1 VTRLF
6 NRVAEL
12 RVDDLVINDLHF
24 VFSVERT
31 LRASA
36 GKADIKIHNLN
47 PDHRGQ
53 LERLG
58 SVPVVLTAGYEEGVH
73 QIFKG
78 DIRPCTNTY
87 TQPDWITTIKGAD
100 GGRRRRT
107 ARTSRS
113 FRPGT
118 TLETVLSA
126 LAQDLGLGR
135 GNVAEAARVAQLAGA
150 QTEFIRGAVLD
161 GNAMEQL
168 TALCRS
174 IEYEVSVQNGALQ
187 LLPLGRALAGSP
199 LELDSDSGLIGT
211 IEKDSKG
218 KIKFKTQMIP
228 DLFPGRLVAPQSRTV
243 QGGRYRVTKCTYK
256 GDTRGQEWG
265 VDCEAEPS

>member
-1 VTRLF
+1 MTRLF

-12 RVDDLVINDLHF
+12 RVDDIVITDLHF
-24 VFSVERT
+24 VFNVERT

-36 GKADIKIHNLN
+36 GKAEIKIFNLN
-47 PDHRGQ
+47 EDHRGQ

-58 SVPVVLTAGYEEGVH
+58 SVPVVLTAGYEDGVH

-78 DIRPCTNTY
+78 DIRPCTNSY
-87 TQPDWITTIKGAD
+87 TQPDWITTIKGQD
-100 GGRRRRT
+100 GGTRRRT

-135 GNVAEAARVAQLAGA
+135 GNVVEAARAAQLAGA
-150 QTEFIRGAVLD
+150 QTEFIAGTTLA
-161 GNAMEQL
+161 GNAMESL
-168 TALCRS
+168 AALCRS
-174 IEYEVSVQNGALQ
+174 IEYEVSIQNGALQ

-199 LELDSDSGLIGT
+199 LEVSSDSGLVGT

-218 KIKFKTQMIP
+218 KIKFRTQMIP
-228 DLFPGRLVAPQSRTV
+228 DLFPGRLVAPQSRTI
-243 QGGRYRVTKCTYK
+243 QSGRYRVTKCVYK
-256 GDTRGQEWG
+256 GDTRGQDWN
-265 VDCEAEPS
+265 VDCEAEPL